1 LANRAQIVSVSVAV
15 CILFIMSSVLLFQ
28 ANVGSQKNT
37 GTETAPYFSVKDIDD
52 KVVSSSNL
60 SGKVVVLHLAI
71 IYCGGIITENGKRQL
86 SELTESWQKSH
97 DDAEYLTVTSE
108 NCPTTDLA
116 KIKAEYNITWPVVND
131 WPELSIYKSYSDYFS
146 QHGDPTI
153 VIIDPLWKVVKHS
166 GLMNSGEIIQ
176 AIADAESG
184 GLSPSI
190 LGQNIG
196 FAAMFGLGV
205 VTSVAPCSIALL
217 VTMLAFLMARNV
229 ERKPEKTKRNSK
241 KKGEFSPSLEGLS
254 VGLYF
259 TLGTVTI
266 FLMVGFLVAYL
277 GFFVAI
283 SPVFFVITGI
293 ILIFLG
299 LNSAFSLIE
308 KMTGWIQNR
317 FPAKSTGTENRTEPG
332 WAAFVSKI
340 WDNSSSVGAFLLGI
354 FFSLAWAPCA
364 ISLVF
369 PVIVM
374 VLAAKVGL
382 IAGGALLFFFGLGHA
397 VPIIPIAVVTETSKA
412 KIAKRY
418 MNLGKDI
425 TTIFGFVIAI
435 FGFMFILRGF
445 GIYLW

>member
-1 LANRAQIVSVSVAV
+1 
-15 CILFIMSSVLLFQ
+15 MSSVLLFQ
-28 ANVGSQKNT
+28 ANVRPQGNT
-37 GTETAPYFSVKDIDD
+37 GTGTAPHFSVKDIDG
-52 KVVSSSNL
+52 KVISSSNL

-71 IYCGGIITENGKRQL
+71 IYCGGIITEPGKRQL
-86 SELTESWQKSH
+86 SELTDSWQKKP
-97 DDAEYLTVTSE
+97 DAAEYLTVTSE
-108 NCPTTDLA
+108 NCPTTDLN
-116 KIKAEYNITWPVVND
+116 KIKSEYNITWDIVND
-131 WPELSIYKSYSDYFS
+131 WPKLSIYKPYTDYFS

-153 VIIDPLWKVVKHS
+153 IIIDPSWKVVKHS
-166 GLMNSGEIIQ
+166 GWMNSGEIIQ
-176 AIADAESG
+176 AISDAESG
-184 GLSPSI
+184 SLSPSI

-196 FAAMFGLGV
+196 FAAMFGLGA
-205 VTSVAPCSIALL
+205 VTSIAPCSIALL
-217 VTMLAFLMARNV
+217 VTMLAFLMARNT
-229 ERKPEKTKRNSK
+229 ERKPEKIKRNRRK
-241 KKGEFSPSLEGLS
+241 RYEFSPSLEGLT

-266 FLMVGFLVAYL
+266 FLMLGFLVSYL
-277 GFFVAI
+277 GFFIAI

-308 KMTGWIQNR
+308 KMTNWIQNR
-317 FPAKSTGTENRTEPG
+317 FSAKSTGTEKGTGPG
-332 WAAFVSKI
+332 WAVFVSKI
-340 WDNSSSVGAFLLGI
+340 WNNSSSVGAFLLGI

-382 IAGGALLFFFGLGHA
+382 ITGGALLFFFGLGHA

-418 MNLGKDI
+418 MKIGKDI
-425 TTIFGFVIAI
+425 TMVFGFSVAI
-435 FGFMFILRGF
+435 FGFIFILRGF

>member
-1 LANRAQIVSVSVAV
+1 
-15 CILFIMSSVLLFQ
+15 MSSILLFQ
-28 ANVGSQKNT
+28 ANVKPQGNT
-37 GTETAPYFSVKDIDD
+37 GAGTAPHFSVKDING

-71 IYCGGIITENGKRQL
+71 IYCGGIITENGKSQL
-86 SELTESWQKSH
+86 KELTKSWRESH
-97 DDAEYLTVTSE
+97 GDAEYLTVTSE

-116 KIKAEYNITWPVVND
+116 KIKSEYNITWPVIND
-131 WPELSIYKSYSDYFS
+131 WPDMKIYKSYSDYFS
-146 QHGDPTI
+146 QHGDPTLI
-153 VIIDPLWKVVKHS
+153 IIDPSWKVVKHS
-166 GLMNSGEIIQ
+166 GLMSSGEIIQ

-184 GLSPSI
+184 SLTPSI

-205 VTSVAPCSIALL
+205 VTSIAPCSIALL

-229 ERKPEKTKRNSK
+229 KRRPEKTKRNGGT
-241 KKGEFSPSLEGLS
+241 KGRFSPSLEGLT

-266 FLMVGFLVAYL
+266 FLMLGFLVAYL
-277 GFFVAI
+277 GFFVSV

-293 ILIFLG
+293 FLIFLG
-299 LNSAFSLIE
+299 LNSAFALIE
-308 KMTGWIQNR
+308 KMTNWIRNM
-317 FPAKSTGTENRTEPG
+317 FPLKETGSKKSTGPRWSG
-332 WAAFVSKI
+332 FVGKI

-364 ISLVF
+364 ISLVL

-382 IAGGALLFFFGLGHA
+382 ITGGALLFFFGLGHA

-412 KIAKRY
+412 KLAKKY

-425 TTIFGFVIAI
+425 TVIFGFAVAI
-435 FGFMFILRGF
+435 FGFTFILRGF